1 MVVGCM
7 PELVRVGGPRRLLNL
22 ADAGGLGVEADYVF
36 VAAIGEEFA
45 IYFAG
50 AADGFIGQDHNARA
64 QIYLFKKRREVR
76 AYQCEE
82 PALAKTASVRD

>member
-50 AADGFIGQDHNARA
+50 AADGFIGGGALGSGA
-64 QIYLFKKRREVR
+64 VGGIAEIYADFVF
-76 AYQCEE
+76 
-82 PALAKTASVRD
+82 